1 MSKPTRLWWRICPRL
16 YHTVAPG
23 IARAAY
29 AARWP
34 SPSESWCRTW
44 RRCRKHR
51 DCPWR
56 GLSAVP
62 WQQTL
67 WWLVYLL
74 SQHWAVFKALRL
86 AATHSLS
93 HRELVCVCGYLV
105 CVQFRGHH
113 CNEVLKHLVI
123 WDASTQETIIEGFMK
138 KKKCTHS
145 FNGKSFSNVSCM
157 FYPLKSCD
165 LLLYVIFSVP
175 SRGLMTPGNSSPK
188 DKWSIRWE
196 KLYAVMQR
204 WENPQIQSRLWTII
218 LTSSRTL

>member
-51 DCPWR
+51 DCPRR
-56 GLSAVP
+56 GLSPVP

-86 AATHSLS
+86 AVTHSLS

-123 WDASTQETIIEGFMK
+123 WDASTQERIIEGMGK
-138 KKKCTHS
+138 KKKHS
-145 FNGKSFSNVSCM
+145 FIQWEILFKCFLHVLSSEIM
-157 FYPLKSCD
+157 WLT
-165 LLLYVIFSVP
+165 VIGDF
-175 SRGLMTPGNSSPK
+175 LC
-188 DKWSIRWE
+188 
-196 KLYAVMQR
+196 AVQR
-204 WENPQIQSRLWTII
+204 IDDAW
-218 LTSSRTL
+218 

>member
-51 DCPWR
+51 DCPRR
-56 GLSAVP
+56 GLSPVP

-138 KKKCTHS
+138 KKNALIHS
-145 FNGKSFSNVSCM
+145 M
-157 FYPLKSCD
+157 
-165 LLLYVIFSVP
+165 
-175 SRGLMTPGNSSPK
+175 
-188 DKWSIRWE
+188 
-196 KLYAVMQR
+196 
-204 WENPQIQSRLWTII
+204 ENPFQMFPACFILWNHVTYCYMWFSLCRPEDWWRLVTPPQKING
-218 LTSSRTL
+218 RFDGRNCTL